1 MGRWYGSVQN
11 RLEENRQFC
20 DEIKVGTGVTE
31 YSWSDREAYEVIAV
45 KDQKHFTMRK
55 YDHKHIGE
63 AYENKWELISNPDN
77 PEYAMTKRGNYWY
90 FTATWTREEVER
102 EMAKAKAIEPDC
114 GEARFC
120 LALAL
125 GGFDYDTIMEKGKQT
140 KYRKANISIG
150 KADYYYDYEF

>member
-11 RLEENRQFC
+11 RLEENRLFC

-63 AYENKWELISNPDN
+63 AFTNDWELISNPDN
-77 PEYAMTKRGNYWY
+77 PKYEMTKRGNYWY

-114 GEARFC
+114 GEARFF